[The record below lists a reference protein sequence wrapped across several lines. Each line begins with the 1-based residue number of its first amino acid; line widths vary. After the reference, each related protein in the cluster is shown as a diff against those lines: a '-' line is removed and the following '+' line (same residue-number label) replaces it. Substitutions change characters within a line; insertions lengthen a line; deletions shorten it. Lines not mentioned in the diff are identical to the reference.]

1 VTLNISFIHIL
12 ETITLLLIIGKLCQ
26 IRKLYYQSNTS
37 TLNSTKR
44 NLKTSSSS
52 LARKTEL
59 RKIAARKLESRNSE
73 PRKSALLK
81 TNGIY
86 NRFAVNHSQHN
97 LPLPEVSFTEG
108 LPLLEVSFS
117 SKDDGLHFSSK
128 KSQSKKKPQS
138 KNKAPSKHNAKLQ
151 HKLILN
157 NYIEDFFFESS
168 TEVLHEA
175 EVVDLRNYKV
185 DSTAEDEFITVID
198 EHDEVV
204 RAFDSLEKNIYLVR

>member
-1 VTLNISFIHIL
+1 
-12 ETITLLLIIGKLCQ
+12 
-26 IRKLYYQSNTS
+26 
-37 TLNSTKR
+37 
-44 NLKTSSSS
+44 
-52 LARKTEL
+52 
-59 RKIAARKLESRNSE
+59 
-73 PRKSALLK
+73 
-81 TNGIY
+81 
-86 NRFAVNHSQHN
+86 
-97 LPLPEVSFTEG
+97 
-108 LPLLEVSFS
+108 
-117 SKDDGLHFSSK
+117 
-128 KSQSKKKPQS
+128 KKPQS

>member
-26 IRKLYYQSNTS
+26 IRKLYHQSNTS

-138 KNKAPSKHNAKLQ
+138 KHNAKLQ